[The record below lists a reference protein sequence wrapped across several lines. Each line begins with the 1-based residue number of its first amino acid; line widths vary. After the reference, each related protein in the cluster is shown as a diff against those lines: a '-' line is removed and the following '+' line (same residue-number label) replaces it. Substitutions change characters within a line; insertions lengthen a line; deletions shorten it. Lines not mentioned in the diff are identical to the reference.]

1 GGVRRGARGLRHGN
15 SDYRLLC
22 RHVVRVSTPERR
34 SERPQ
39 ERRRLVGRLP
49 PCVRPK
55 RTTASTGPGAAR
67 ARQPRAVMSNPAK
80 AIPVLVLAVAVCA
93 CTELPSSGPSRHQV
107 QLAAAMDI
115 QVVQVTDS
123 VARALVDSR
132 KQGLF
137 SELFQFRPGSNE
149 TVGPGDILEVFIWD
163 SAFVALFSSAV
174 RDLCL
179 SFVWHIWLFC

>member
-1 GGVRRGARGLRHGN
+1 FGVRRPARCLLHAGVHSATFCHSIAKGVLLGAEQRTRDLCHICFCARGGRRGGLRRGARGLRHGN
-15 SDYRLLC
+15 TDYRLLC

-49 PCVRPK
+49 PCVRAK

-93 CTELPSSGPSRHQV
+93 CTELPSS
-107 QLAAAMDI
+107 
-115 QVVQVTDS
+115 
-123 VARALVDSR
+123 
-132 KQGLF
+132 
-137 SELFQFRPGSNE
+137 
-149 TVGPGDILEVFIWD
+149 
-163 SAFVALFSSAV
+163 
-174 RDLCL
+174 
-179 SFVWHIWLFC
+179 